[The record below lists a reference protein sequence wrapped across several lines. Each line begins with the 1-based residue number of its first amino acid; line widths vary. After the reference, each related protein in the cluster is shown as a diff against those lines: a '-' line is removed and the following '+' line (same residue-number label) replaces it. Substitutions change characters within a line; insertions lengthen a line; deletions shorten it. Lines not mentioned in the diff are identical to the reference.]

1 MSTLSLKSSLLP
13 GWTNDILD
21 TGTLFGRNLF
31 DFNGDFPGW
40 NLATR
45 VPTVNI
51 REKDK
56 NYLLEMA
63 VPGMTKNDFHIR
75 VENNMLTISCE
86 KKEETTEKKSDYTRR
101 EFSFNSFSRSF
112 NLPENCL
119 PEKVDAKYENGLL
132 MLVVP
137 KKEMTAA
144 KALKEIR
151 VM

>member
-1 MSTLSLKSSLLP
+1 LLP
-13 GWTNDILD
+13 GWTQGMFD
-21 TGTLFGRNLF
+21 TDTLFGRNLF

-63 VPGMTKNDFHIR
+63 VPGMEKSDFHIS

-86 KKEETTEKKSDYTRR
+86 KKDETTEKKSDYTRR
-101 EFSFNSFSRSF
+101 EFSYNSFSRSF
-112 NLPENCL
+112 SLPENSL
-119 PEKVDAKYENGLL
+119 PEKVDAKYENGML
-132 MLVVP
+132 MLIIP
-137 KKEMTAA
+137 KKEVTVA